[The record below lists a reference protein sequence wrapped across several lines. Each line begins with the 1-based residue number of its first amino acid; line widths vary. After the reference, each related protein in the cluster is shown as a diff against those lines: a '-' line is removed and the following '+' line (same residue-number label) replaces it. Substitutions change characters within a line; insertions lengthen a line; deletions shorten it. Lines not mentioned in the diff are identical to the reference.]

1 MVYEY
6 SSSPNLSTRPRLIYC
21 LKQIY
26 PEDVVEPCSC
36 RRGRSKTFCH
46 APSRQITN
54 FNFVISRNTLKSCHE
69 KFNIFFRTLLSW
81 ILLVNVVYKQ
91 HNHTFQK
98 TSRKWF
104 DFDIWLSTW
113 AWSIEK
119 CYAPWT
125 QAYCDKANNEVLVYN
140 ISFLLT
146 LWNINHI
153 EELNW
158 NSESRL

>member
-26 PEDVVEPCSC
+26 PEDVVVPCSC

-69 KFNIFFRTLLSW
+69 KFNIFFSYTFIMNIIGKRRLQTTQSHISKDVKEMIWFWRLIVNTSLLTAQ
-81 ILLVNVVYKQ
+81 IKQ
-91 HNHTFQK
+91 K
-98 TSRKWF
+98 K
-104 DFDIWLSTW
+104 
-113 AWSIEK
+113 
-119 CYAPWT
+119 
-125 QAYCDKANNEVLVYN
+125 EVLVYN

-146 LWNINHI
+146 LWNINRI
-153 EELNW
+153 E
-158 NSESRL
+158 